1 MTSLISPATGQ
12 FEFPDHIFPDVPAPF
27 PGLPMAPG
35 EKIDKIMREF
45 NEYVSNAVTG
55 ISQDSKEQVHKLF
68 KWAREVADFA
78 EGQPGLSAIVI
89 NTAKDVIQL
98 VAEMQTSEYR
108 GAALYILGI
117 WYLFGLFGM
126 DRSNSKAR
134 ELFFS
139 SAKLGYSRSLYRL
152 ASDFE
157 AQGDV
162 PSAVSYF
169 EHGVKKGDAACLY
182 RMGMAYLRGHLGKTV
197 DIVLGLR
204 YLEKSSLISDPDC
217 PQSAYMYG
225 LIQLG
230 ELPNIAAA
238 NPQVQAGIL
247 ALERSAWLGFV
258 PALIRMGKAWQG
270 GEKGYDSTVA
280 LRYFHLASRS
290 VQYTKMNNG
299 GVDNTGNAQG
309 GAAEAEISKWMLCGS
324 DGVFEPNEEWA
335 FKFSAMAAE
344 YENPIAEFAMGYFY
358 EVGIYV
364 NADLTTA
371 LEWYRLSAKRD
382 CPDAKARLAEL
393 EPTEELRAATP
404 DAIVGRR
411 LTRKDHERT
420 MSVKGRRSIR
430 SSRKELY
437 QQTKAKRQSQE
448 INNSNIVSQ
457 APEMPP
463 PPPPKSAS
471 RSPSP
476 PSPVEVEAK
485 RAGNPAALQKSSDN
499 QQQSINIPKKGHRR
513 GQASS
518 ISGDVSHMLPP
529 HTTLNH
535 HNNDRRVS
543 SPLFTNGGNKTKPPL
558 EPVKPIKPI
567 KRKPL
572 PASSA
577 EDPPVPAS
585 APPPPPPQQSQPPPP
600 PPPQQSQP
608 SPPPPPPP
616 PAPAPADNISNNNA
630 STVLQPPL
638 EEEERAMVEAEAD
651 ADKSDNARHISDDSD
666 DDDEELN
673 FGPEQIDVKFSDL
686 KVSSPTS
693 TAPAPPPPP
702 SAPAPPPPI
711 SQAASEGSGSPSQSS
726 RASTMTSNTSWT
738 SNSESES
745 TKPPPPSSSA
755 AMKFET
761 SAKQAPVM
769 RRVSPRPLSSLPV
782 KPTTPSPNAS
792 RPASSYFSQSHN
804 RPFPSPPPPRSPV
817 SAEGLPKPPKTPDLE
832 APNSPSTTSSSR
844 SSRVMPKTP
853 SSSSLKQE
861 QTLPPPTKTPP
872 KPDPNLP
879 TPMTFEDMG
888 IPEHNKS
895 KDKDCVIM

>member
-1 MTSLISPATGQ
+1 MTSLISPTTGQ

-55 ISQDSKEQVHKLF
+55 INQDSKEQVHKLF

-89 NTAKDVIQL
+89 TTAKDVIQL
-98 VAEMQTSEYR
+98 VADMQTSEYR

-117 WYLFGLFGM
+117 WYLFGLFGTE
-126 DRSNSKAR
+126 RSNSKAR

-162 PSAVSYF
+162 TSAVSYF

-182 RMGMAYLRGHLGKTV
+182 RMGMAYLRGHLGKTI

-258 PALIRMGKAWQG
+258 PALVRMGKAWQG

-309 GAAEAEISKWMLCGS
+309 GAAEAEISKWLLCGS

-335 FKFSAMAAE
+335 FKFAAMAAE

-358 EVGIYV
+358 EVGIYA
-364 NADLTTA
+364 NADLNTA

-382 CPDAKARLAEL
+382 CPDAMARLAEL

-404 DAIVGRR
+404 DAVVGRR

-420 MSVKGRRSIR
+420 MTIKGRRSIR

-437 QQTKAKRQSQE
+437 QQKKRQSQE
-448 INNSNIVSQ
+448 INNVVSQ

-463 PPPPKSAS
+463 PPPPKPAS

-513 GQASS
+513 GHASS
-518 ISGDVSHMLPP
+518 ISGDVSHLLPP

-543 SPLFTNGGNKTKPPL
+543 SPVFTNGGNNTKPPL

-567 KRKPL
+567 RRKPI
-572 PASSA
+572 PSSV
-577 EDPPVPAS
+577 EEPPVPSS
-585 APPPPPPQQSQPPPP
+585 APPPSPPPP
-600 PPPQQSQP
+600 QSQP
-608 SPPPPPPP
+608 SPPAQ
-616 PAPAPADNISNNNA
+616 APESAPTTAMDNNNNNNA
-630 STVLQPPL
+630 SSKVLQPPL
-638 EEEERAMVEAEAD
+638 EEEERALAEAEAD
-651 ADKSDNARHISDDSD
+651 KPDDNNNARHTPSISDDS

-673 FGPEQIDVKFSDL
+673 FGPEQIDVKFNDL
-686 KVSSPTS
+686 NVSSPTS
-693 TAPAPPPPP
+693 AAPPPPP
-702 SAPAPPPPI
+702 PPTAPAPPPPI
-711 SQAASEGSGSPSQSS
+711 SQAMSEGSGSPSQSS

-769 RRVSPRPLSSLPV
+769 RRVSPRPLSSIPV

-804 RPFPSPPPPRSPV
+804 RPFPSPPPSRSPV
-817 SAEGLPKPPKTPDLE
+817 SADGLPKPPKTPDLE

-861 QTLPPPTKTPP
+861 QQSLPPPTKTPP

>member
-35 EKIDKIMREF
+35 EKMDKIMREF

-55 ISQDSKEQVHKLF
+55 INQDSKEQVHKLF
-68 KWAREVADFA
+68 KWAREVADFS

-98 VAEMQTSEYR
+98 VADMQTSEYR
-108 GAALYILGI
+108 GAALYIVGI
-117 WYLFGLFGM
+117 WHLFGLFGM

-134 ELFFS
+134 ELFFT

-162 PSAVSYF
+162 TSSVSYF

-182 RMGMAYLRGHLGKTV
+182 RMGMAHLRGHLGKPI
-197 DIVLGLR
+197 DIVTGLR

-309 GAAEAEISKWMLCGS
+309 GAAEAEISKWLLCGS

-335 FKFSAMAAE
+335 FKFAAMAAE

-364 NADLTTA
+364 NADLNTA

-382 CPDAKARLAEL
+382 CPDAMARLAEL

-404 DAIVGRR
+404 DAVVGRR

-420 MSVKGRRSIR
+420 MSIKGRRSIR
-430 SSRKELY
+430 SSRKELS
-437 QQTKAKRQSQE
+437 QKKKRESQE
-448 INNSNIVSQ
+448 MANVVSQ

-463 PPPPKSAS
+463 PPPPKSTS

-499 QQQSINIPKKGHRR
+499 QQQSINNPKKGHRR
-513 GQASS
+513 GHASS
-518 ISGDVSHMLPP
+518 ISGDVSHLLPP
-529 HTTLNH
+529 HTTLSQ

-558 EPVKPIKPI
+558 EPIKPIKPV
-567 KRKPL
+567 KRKPIPSL
-572 PASSA
+572 
-577 EDPPVPAS
+577 EEPPIPTS
-585 APPPPPPQQSQPPPP
+585 APPPPPPPPQSQPPPP
-600 PPPQQSQP
+600 TTK
-608 SPPPPPPP
+608 
-616 PAPAPADNISNNNA
+616 DNITNNT

-638 EEEERAMVEAEAD
+638 EEEERAMAEAEAD
-651 ADKSDNARHISDDSD
+651 KADNVPNSPSISDGS

-673 FGPEQIDVKFSDL
+673 FGPEQIDVKFNDL
-686 KVSSPTS
+686 NLSSPTS
-693 TAPAPPPPP
+693 AAPPPPA
-702 SAPAPPPPI
+702 APAPPPPI
-711 SQAASEGSGSPSQSS
+711 SQAMSEGSGSPSQSS

-738 SNSESES
+738 SNSETES
-745 TKPPPPSSSA
+745 TKPPPPSSS
-755 AMKFET
+755 MKFET
-761 SAKQAPVM
+761 SAKQAPMM
-769 RRVSPRPLSSLPV
+769 RRVSPRPLSSLPT
-782 KPTTPSPNAS
+782 KTTTTPSPNAS
-792 RPASSYFSQSHN
+792 RPASSYFAQTHN

-817 SAEGLPKPPKTPDLE
+817 SSDGLPKPPKTPDLE

-888 IPEHNKS
+888 IPEHNK